1 MSALRFD
8 IQWLDGTGIEGPEL
22 AATFASL
29 RISTDDAVLTHVDDQ
44 RAQTLRDVVHVPV
57 YPMAE
62 WLVSNWWFLAYEP
75 EHFLNRSSPGFA
87 HRHWLVSSS
96 EGYAYP
102 DVRLSSAGGLTHLE
116 WKRRAPEWSRIEYRN
131 SGSTTLDRGHFVTDC
146 TDFIDR
152 VTRRLLACGISSSF
166 LQSEWDIIQKTQDDE
181 RDFCATAATLG
192 RDPYDLNEHEERL
205 VLDVGK
211 QLGDMRLEALP
222 ALDPA
227 APLAGCTAIME
238 AMEASRS
245 NGLRLTDGLLGASH
259 VPLHTYPPWQQGYEL
274 ARHTR
279 RALGLNGEAL
289 ANDSDLAAAIGH
301 RPAAL
306 SRVIRP
312 VEPLA
317 ALRLIDGVV
326 SPQSPGT
333 VSFGLRATGR
343 TSRRFLFCRALAEAL
358 TTDAAAVLTKAR
370 TERQQRNRAFAAEF
384 LAPSASLSERIA
396 GSYID
401 EDHVTDLAEEF
412 GVSSYVIEHQ
422 VQNHRIAQVAGR

>member
-1 MSALRFD
+1 MSALSFD

-57 YPMAE
+57 YPLAE

-75 EHFLNRSSPGFA
+75 EHSLNRSSPGFA
-87 HRHWLVSSS
+87 HRHWLVTSS

-102 DVRLSSAGGLTHLE
+102 DMRLSSAGGLTQLE
-116 WKRRAPEWSRIEYRN
+116 WKRRAPEWSGIEYRS
-131 SGSTTLDRGHFVTDC
+131 SGSKTLDRDHFVADC
-146 TDFIDR
+146 TDFIDM
-152 VTRRLLACGISSSF
+152 VTRRLSACGIPSSY
-166 LQSEWDIIQKTQDDE
+166 LQSEWDLIQTTEQDE
-181 RDFCATAATLG
+181 RDFCATAASLG
-192 RDPYDLNEHEERL
+192 RDPYDLDEHEERL

-211 QLGDMRLEALP
+211 QLGDVRSEALP

-227 APLAGCTAIME
+227 APLAGCTAIRE
-238 AMEASRS
+238 AMEASRP
-245 NGLRLTDGLLGASH
+245 NGLRLTDGLLGAS
-259 VPLHTYPPWQQGYEL
+259 VISLHAKPPWQQGYDL

-279 RALGLNGEAL
+279 KALGLDGEAL
-289 ANDSDLAAAIGH
+289 ATNSDLAAAIGH

-306 SRVIRP
+306 SRATRP
-312 VEPLA
+312 VKPLA
-317 ALRLIDGVV
+317 ALRLVDGVV
-326 SPQSPGT
+326 NPQGSGT
-333 VSFGLRATGR
+333 VSFGLRATGMA
-343 TSRRFLFCRALAEAL
+343 SRRFLFCRALAEAL
-358 TTDAAAVLTKAR
+358 TTDTAAVLTRAS
-370 TERQQRNRAFAAEF
+370 TARQQRNRAFAAEF
-384 LAPSASLSERIA
+384 LAPSASLRDKIA

-422 VQNHRIAQVAGR
+422 VQNHRIALVAGR